1 MSKCTS
7 ITQRHGTRQ
16 ENPLTIENTCIFNI
30 TVTSI
35 HTTMGPLSDVFNVQD
50 GWTTPNNKPN
60 NKRYYTWQGTSN
72 PSFNVSKTQ
81 LFLSL
86 LYAYSNSKK
95 CFFSWSITWIK
106 KRLSSR
112 ENDELH
118 FFSGEWTVMGGYRKC
133 NDRIKIFWLFVLL
146 RNNKA
151 CSSYATLYYVAI
163 WSPDKHNQRNRQATG
178 MSGGLSEIIMM

>member
-1 MSKCTS
+1 MSKRTS
-7 ITQRHGTRQ
+7 ISQRHGTRQ

-95 CFFSWSITWIK
+95 SFFLDQSLESK
-106 KRLSSR
+106 NGYHR
-112 ENDELH
+112 ERTMNCT

-151 CSSYATLYYVAI
+151 CSLNATLYYVAV
-163 WSPDKHNQRNRQATG
+163 
-178 MSGGLSEIIMM
+178 